1 MHKKNSVRYKK
12 ILCRKGVVL
21 CNAPCY
27 TDNHVRMF
35 LCDMYCIGGCGH
47 EDCNTPE
54 GSHCGDDLRFT
65 LEKYPAVQL
74 AADDDPGAGGAV
86 QPQRCGHRRQVCVQ
100 HLCGPGLC
108 GLHHHAGHAVHGTA
122 DRPGRRCQCG
132 RGPRAGYGQRR
143 GRGAHHPLLL
153 PDLSGDGR
161 ADMPGVCFSPSPCC
175 GCCTPR
181 RNSSPARCCT

>member
-1 MHKKNSVRYKK
+1 M
-12 ILCRKGVVL
+12 

-27 TDNHVRMF
+27 TGNHVRMF

-86 QPQRCGHRRQVCVQ
+86 QPQRCGHRR
-100 HLCGPGLC
+100 
-108 GLHHHAGHAVHGTA
+108 
-122 DRPGRRCQCG
+122 
-132 RGPRAGYGQRR
+132 
-143 GRGAHHPLLL
+143 
-153 PDLSGDGR
+153 
-161 ADMPGVCFSPSPCC
+161 
-175 GCCTPR
+175 
-181 RNSSPARCCT
+181 